1 MLFPALFLQ
10 DGGSEKAVL
19 PFLGYSPSGK
29 AEGEL
34 VYVNY
39 GRVEDFKK
47 LKNLGVNV
55 TGKIAIMRY
64 GKIFRGNKVMSGD
77 HNIGLYGGLG
87 V

>member
-1 MLFPALFLQ
+1 M
-10 DGGSEKAVL
+10 L

-29 AEGEL
+29 AEGDL

-39 GRVEDFKK
+39 GRVEDFDK
-47 LKNLGVNV
+47 LKNLSVNV

-64 GKIFRGNKVMSGD
+64 GKIFRGNKVRHTGEICLIRSGRAS
-77 HNIGLYGGLG
+77 GSKL